1 TRILLHQLAIQG
13 GIGGQASDIEIHA
26 KEMIHSKRRVNEI
39 IAEETGQPF
48 EKVERDTDRD
58 FIMSPEEAIKYGV
71 IDGIITSSVANVSGD
86 GKR

>member
-1 TRILLHQLAIQG
+1 
-13 GIGGQASDIEIHA
+13 
-26 KEMIHSKRRVNEI
+26 M

-71 IDGIITSSVANVSGD
+71 IDGIVSNSAVAKASEN
-86 GKR
+86 GKG